1 MMLRLDDRL
10 RMINRMRIFPS
21 NERNRD
27 LRKGRGKVR
36 KSLQTLLGE
45 EFELLL
51 RVYIVTN

>member
-1 MMLRLDDRL
+1 MRLRLDDGL